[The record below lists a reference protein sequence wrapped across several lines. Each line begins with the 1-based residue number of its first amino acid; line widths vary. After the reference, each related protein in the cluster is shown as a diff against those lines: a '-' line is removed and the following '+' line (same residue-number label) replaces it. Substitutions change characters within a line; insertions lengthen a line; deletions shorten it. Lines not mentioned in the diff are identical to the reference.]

1 MLSTNQVAKINVYPL
16 SVYTRVCRPLTRFQ
30 LRLSVVVVVGIRSNK
45 SRRVERFKSSR
56 VELNSRP
63 DEVATL

>member
-30 LRLSVVVVVGIRSNK
+30 FRLSVVVVGIRSNK